1 MLFNYFLTSQ
11 RMARHAMSWRYW
23 WQYTEGWVL
32 KNNTTSSPLQYFGWH
47 QRYTISM
54 ISHTWMLIRIK
65 YESSLK
71 IRISGLYSDYS
82 LRISSCQ
89 EFGVIYLLVKYFL
102 VNMLKNLILQR
113 RKRKEYFSSFI
124 PERGEKFIVTLLL
137 PSGLPS
143 MVEII
148 WDFQ

>member
-11 RMARHAMSWRYW
+11 RMARHTMSWRYW
-23 WQYTEGWVL
+23 WQYSEGWVL

-71 IRISGLYSDYS
+71 IRISGLYSDLMNQKHWCYVH
-82 LRISSCQ
+82 RI
-89 EFGVIYLLVKYFL
+89 FI
-102 VNMLKNLILQR
+102 
-113 RKRKEYFSSFI
+113 FSSTINPQLFWHNQKDPCLGI
-124 PERGEKFIVTLLL
+124 FFSLNWTSQPR
-137 PSGLPS
+137 SYS
-143 MVEII
+143 
-148 WDFQ
+148 